1 MRFSCIDEASS
12 TCFEEAYCQEM
23 KREVINMKT
32 EQENGD
38 YDDTVSH
45 SRSEYTETEYEE
57 YKRFY
62 KNDTLALYTIFY
74 TKVVYKKV
82 SPLRAKS
89 AAKKRKSER

>member
-1 MRFSCIDEASS
+1 
-12 TCFEEAYCQEM
+12 
-23 KREVINMKT
+23 MKT

-62 KNDTLALYTIFY
+62 KNDTLALYTTVLALQVRACGPDFKKYFTIR
-74 TKVVYKKV
+74 KV
-82 SPLRAKS
+82 
-89 AAKKRKSER
+89 

>member
-1 MRFSCIDEASS
+1 MLLRFSCIDEASS

-45 SRSEYTETEYEE
+45 SRSEYTETE
-57 YKRFY
+57 
-62 KNDTLALYTIFY
+62 
-74 TKVVYKKV
+74 
-82 SPLRAKS
+82 
-89 AAKKRKSER
+89 